1 MMRKTSRVALSRR
14 ALVMLCGA
22 SVCAMASCGGNRDG
36 AATPSATLASTA
48 ATPGASGA
56 SEAVVAEST
65 SVAAPL
71 VLPSQLYVERDAVIA
86 ARATGVLV
94 ALTVDLGASVTAN
107 QVIGHIDDEA
117 ATLTLARTN
126 VALDAAQKS
135 ASRARDMKK
144 VNGIPDADVETAEQN
159 LQLAVVAKRQAEYEL
174 ALTRVT
180 APFDGVVTARY
191 LQPGRLVTAHDTL
204 LRIAARGPHLARVR
218 VPEVS
223 AMSLRVGT
231 RVTVLGG
238 GQRANNQGGSGQ
250 RVDARIVRVS
260 PAIDAA
266 SGTREVVVQVTGP
279 AAVAGGAFLSGSSV
293 TVELQS
299 GTRRALT
306 VPATALNSGGY
317 VLVMQGDRA
326 VVRSVVAGATA
337 GARVE
342 IVSGLQAGER
352 VRRTAP

>member
-1 MMRKTSRVALSRR
+1 MMRMTPRVAAPRR
-14 ALVMLCGA
+14 AFLMLCA
-22 SVCAMASCGGNRDG
+22 IAVCTIASCSGNRDR
-36 AATPSATLASTA
+36 AATPSASA
-48 ATPGASGA
+48 ATPGASAA
-56 SEAVVAEST
+56 SEAVVAESS

-94 ALTVDLGASVTAN
+94 TLTVDLGASVTAN
-107 QVIGHIDDEA
+107 QVIGHVDDEA

-159 LQLAVVAKRQAEYEL
+159 LKLADVAKREAEY
-174 ALTRVT
+174 ALTMTRVT

-191 LQPGRLVTAHDTL
+191 VQPGRLVTAHDTL

-218 VPEVS
+218 VPEAS

-231 RVTVLGG
+231 RVTVFSNS
-238 GQRANNQGGSGQ
+238 QRANGQ
-250 RVDARIVRVS
+250 RINARIVRVS

-266 SGTREVVVQVTGP
+266 SGTREVVVQVTEP
-279 AAVAGGAFLSGSSV
+279 ATTAGGAFLSGSSV

-306 VPATALNSGGY
+306 VPTTALNSGGY

-342 IVSGLQAGER
+342 IMSGLQAGER
-352 VRRTAP
+352 VRRLAPQ

>member
-1 MMRKTSRVALSRR
+1 MMRMTSRVAAPRR
-14 ALVMLCGA
+14 AFLMLCA
-22 SVCAMASCGGNRDG
+22 ISVCTIASCSGNRDR
-36 AATPSATLASTA
+36 AATPSASA
-48 ATPGASGA
+48 ATPGASAA

-71 VLPSQLYVERDAVIA
+71 VLPSQLYVERDAVVA

-107 QVIGHIDDEA
+107 QVIGHVDDEA

-144 VNGIPDADVETAEQN
+144 VNGIPDADVEAAEQN
-159 LQLAVVAKRQAEYEL
+159 LKLADVAKREAEY
-174 ALTRVT
+174 ALSMTRVT

-191 LQPGRLVTAHDTL
+191 VQPGRLVTAHDTL

-218 VPEVS
+218 VPEAW

-231 RVTVLGG
+231 RVTVFSNS
-238 GQRANNQGGSGQ
+238 QRGNGQGGSGQ
-250 RVDARIVRVS
+250 RINARIVRVS

-266 SGTREVVVQVTGP
+266 SGTREVVVQVTEP
-279 AAVAGGAFLSGSSV
+279 ATTAGGAFLSGSSV
-293 TVELQS
+293 TVELPS
-299 GTRRALT
+299 GARRALT
-306 VPATALNSGGY
+306 VPTTALNSSGY

-352 VRRTAP
+352 VRRTVPE